1 MTFANKYTEQHYI
14 LSDDHRKQVV
24 LSDTR
29 EPRKYIA
36 NNTKHQRVIVYKVDG
51 GIISDKAQRKCDYA
65 FWTEEDCVYFIELK
79 GGDYS
84 RAMTQLH
91 STIIQLVQES
101 KIVAKEIHARI
112 VLSKGR
118 AVRAAG
124 ANANEAKLHKLL
136 KKFGGNLI
144 KSSQVLTENI

>member
-1 MTFANKYTEQHYI
+1 MTFANKYTEPHYI
-14 LSDDHRKQVV
+14 LSDDHRKEIV

-36 NNTKHQRVIVYKVDG
+36 NNTKHQRVIVYKVDD
-51 GIISDKAQRKCDYA
+51 GIISDKRKCDYA
-65 FWTEEDCVYFIELK
+65 FWTEENSVYFIELK

-84 RAMTQLH
+84 RALTQLH

-118 AVRAAG
+118 SVRAAG

-136 KKFGGNLI
+136 KKYGGNLI
-144 KSSQVLTENI
+144 KSSQVLIENI

>member
-1 MTFANKYTEQHYI
+1 M
-14 LSDDHRKQVV
+14 
-24 LSDTR
+24 
-29 EPRKYIA
+29 
-36 NNTKHQRVIVYKVDG
+36 
-51 GIISDKAQRKCDYA
+51 
-65 FWTEEDCVYFIELK
+65 YFIELK

-84 RAMTQLH
+84 RALTQLH

-118 AVRAAG
+118 SVRAAG

-136 KKFGGNLI
+136 KKFSGNLI
-144 KSSQVLTENI
+144 KSSQVLIENI

>member
-51 GIISDKAQRKCDYA
+51 GRRIPEYVNAMFLENNKGYLREKA
-65 FWTEEDCVYFIELK
+65 YFYVETASKFGIPCFVWDNGESFRLFNRETMYREY
-79 GGDYS
+79 GFY
-84 RAMTQLH
+84 
-91 STIIQLVQES
+91 IQA
-101 KIVAKEIHARI
+101 I
-112 VLSKGR
+112 
-118 AVRAAG
+118 VRAS
-124 ANANEAKLHKLL
+124 ELY
-136 KKFGGNLI
+136 
-144 KSSQVLTENI
+144 E

>member
-65 FWTEEDCVYFIELK
+65 FWT
-79 GGDYS
+79 DYL
-84 RAMTQLH
+84 R
-91 STIIQLVQES
+91 V
-101 KIVAKEIHARI
+101 
-112 VLSKGR
+112 G
-118 AVRAAG
+118 
-124 ANANEAKLHKLL
+124 LL
-136 KKFGGNLI
+136 GQQVPMPMRQNCTNSLRNLAE
-144 KSSQVLTENI
+144 T

>member
-1 MTFANKYTEQHYI
+1 MTFANKYTEPHYI
-14 LSDDHRKQVV
+14 LSDDHRKEIV

-36 NNTKHQRVIVYKVDG
+36 NNTKQQRVIVYKVDD

-65 FWTEEDCVYFIELK
+65 FWTEENSVYFIELK

-84 RAMTQLH
+84 RALTQLH

-118 AVRAAG
+118 SVRAAG

-136 KKFGGNLI
+136 KK
-144 KSSQVLTENI
+144 